1 MTDKGKKMKK
11 YEDVSEEFYTK
22 KGVKHYLKCE
32 FVNNT
37 SKVTLRDDV
46 STNFYEHSALGAEWW
61 RLEQKQDKEM
71 TADWIRENVDDIVCY
86 LVKGPYDMLGVYL
99 AITAKTWPC
108 DSSAVRDYVYE
119 HAEDIAKAHH
129 ELFDD

>member
-1 MTDKGKKMKK
+1 MKK

-22 KGVKHYLKCE
+22 TGVKHYLKCE
-32 FVNNT
+32 LADYT
-37 SKVTLRDDV
+37 RKVTLRDDV
-46 STNFYEHSALGAEWW
+46 STNFYEHAAIVAEWA

-71 TADWIRENVDDIVCY
+71 TADWIRENVDDIVY
-86 LVKGPYDMLGVYL
+86 HLVRGPYDMLGIYIN
-99 AITAKTWPC
+99 ITAEDFPC

-119 HAEDIAKAHH
+119 HAEDIVKAHH